1 MLKGLNPQQI
11 EAVIE
16 EGNVLLTACPGSG
29 KTRALTYKI
38 AYELE
43 RLTNSKKIIIAVTF
57 TNRAADEI
65 KRESE
70 N

>member
-43 RLTNSKKIIIAVTF
+43 RLTNSKKIIISKIY
-57 TNRAADEI
+57 NRFCKTRI
-65 KRESE
+65 LNIR
-70 N
+70 